1 MVGFHIFPY
10 PTRAGLSLIQ
20 SSPSFL
26 NDPMKFYMCAR
37 TFGSGPAIA
46 HRHFVSC
53 TKPSLHLHVPSHI
66 DKLVMHKNRLSLVRP
81 RRRGVPSAHPIGYTY
96 KVSKARTPH
105 DGRAF
110 AHPMHFKCRNALSN
124 TESVS
129 RSVQILDL
137 YPRLA
142 SITIIDFDKKSEI
155 FCHM

>member
-1 MVGFHIFPY
+1 
-10 PTRAGLSLIQ
+10 
-20 SSPSFL
+20 
-26 NDPMKFYMCAR
+26 
-37 TFGSGPAIA
+37 
-46 HRHFVSC
+46 
-53 TKPSLHLHVPSHI
+53 
-66 DKLVMHKNRLSLVRP
+66 MHKNRLSLVRP

-105 DGRAF
+105 EGRAF

-142 SITIIDFDKKSEI
+142 STDRVSERKIRGRI
-155 FCHM
+155 FRPANTWCNNLFIFTETL